1 MSKKLIPL
9 FIAFTSFIASCTS
22 DETTGGND
30 TQSIGLDCKAAPVEY
45 EEGSRSTLSLGE
57 SGMVFSWEQNDQLS
71 VFYSESDQTAA
82 IYTLNFFYDEHQT
95 SANFK
100 SEGFMLTA
108 DKRYYAIS
116 TTEAKAPKGVSIPDK
131 RNIVLTY
138 AGQIQKG
145 NKSTAHLGAYDYMAA
160 SGVAEGDDHV
170 GLDFK
175 HLGCVVR
182 VIMDGLPANVEF
194 TNMEMYDTEN
204 SYLQPNRTFNMTKGL
219 AADGSYAPAL
229 DPVDITS
236 AEYKTSER
244 FSLKLEGNE
253 TGHGMK
259 ADINVADSKGRLD
272 MFIELPPANLIG
284 KDLIFMVYG
293 SDNNAYYIKC
303 AGKDFKAG
311 KAYQMKGNAQE
322 TTSYTV
328 KIKVNHEWQ
337 LGSTLDSRAT
347 SGDPGLDDKFPY
359 PTNLYYVLCVGEK
372 VKTFQKIEN
381 IDAAKWARSADN
393 AISTYSEQLTF
404 EFDDTE
410 KDKTKNLYIVA
421 SNDDLSSS
429 FSSVTTSTTEAQI
442 QSLVYS
448 ISGSDEQSFM
458 KNLYSTPWTGSASSF
473 VGNLGSDYFKDII
486 LYHVAAK
493 VDLKW
498 NSTLTLTGN
507 VSVNNVKNTNLYI
520 FKPTENT
527 YDTGSYTATS
537 TIGGDQQYNGRQV
550 FYLPQFATCKYNV
563 TVGSNTGDI
572 TFAPATTNGFTSWL
586 RWLKKF

>member
-9 FIAFTSFIASCTS
+9 FIAFTSLFASCTS

-182 VIMDGLPANVEF
+182 VIMDGLPANIEF
-194 TNMEMYDTEN
+194 NKMEMYDTEN
-204 SYLQPNRTFNMTKGL
+204 SYLQPSRTFNMTKGL
-219 AADGSYAPAL
+219 AADGTYTPAL
-229 DPVDITS
+229 DAVDITS
-236 AEYKTSER
+236 AEYKTSDR
-244 FSLKLEGNE
+244 FSLKLEGEE

-259 ADINVADSKGRLD
+259 AGGTDITDGRLD

-293 SDNNAYYIKC
+293 SNNNAYYIKC
-303 AGKDFKAG
+303 AGKDLKAG
-311 KAYQMKGNAQE
+311 KAYQMKGTAQE

-458 KNLYSTPWTGSASSF
+458 KNLYSTPWTGSVSSF